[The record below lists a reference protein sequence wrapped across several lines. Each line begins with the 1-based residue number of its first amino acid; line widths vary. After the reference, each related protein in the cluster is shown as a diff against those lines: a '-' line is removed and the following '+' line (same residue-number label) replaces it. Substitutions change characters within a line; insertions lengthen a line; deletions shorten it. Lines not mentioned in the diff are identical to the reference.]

1 MIQQVVERLSK
12 RFNPETIATFVAS
25 KIPDVISAVLVMFI
39 FWVVWLIIERGLRL
53 LKGRIDITLAAFITT
68 VVKMVLLVIALI
80 SALGEIG
87 INTGSLL
94 ASLGVAGLTLG
105 FAAKDTL
112 SNVISGVFIFWDRPF
127 VLGDL
132 IEIDNKYGRVDSITL
147 RSTRVITPDGKML
160 AIPNSIIVNTTV
172 ASYTNFPHL
181 RLDIDVTLG
190 VEEDLE
196 RARQLIMDM
205 IEQDDSDRYVKT
217 NPIRM
222 VVTALNDYN
231 VQVQYRVWLR
241 NEKDH
246 VVERT
251 SLRERIF
258 TVLRE
263 AKVDMPYETLVVHH
277 PTKALAPEEDSLDGA
292 TS

>member
-1 MIQQVVERLSK
+1 MIKQIVERLSS

-25 KIPDVISAVLVMFI
+25 KVPDVISAVLVMFI

-53 LKGRIDITLAAFITT
+53 LKGRIDLTLAAFITT
-68 VVKMVLLVIALI
+68 VVKMSLLVIALI

-196 RARQLIMDM
+196 RARQLVLDM

-217 NPIRM
+217 NPTRM

-246 VVERT
+246 VVERA

-258 TVLRE
+258 TLLRE
-263 AKVDMPYETLVVHH
+263 AKIDMPYETLVVHH
-277 PTKALAPEEDSLDGA
+277 PITPAPEENNLDGA
-292 TS
+292 KS

>member
-1 MIQQVVERLSK
+1 MLQEVVKRLTT
-12 RFNPETIATFVAS
+12 RFNPETIASFVAA
-25 KIPDVISAVLVMFI
+25 KIPDVISALLVLFI
-39 FWVVWLIIERGLRL
+39 FWLLWLAIERGLRL
-53 LKGRIDITLAAFITT
+53 LKSRIDITLAAFITT
-68 VVKMVLLVIALI
+68 VTKMVLLVIAII
-80 SALGEIG
+80 SALGELG

-132 IEIDNKYGRVDSITL
+132 IEIDGKYGRVDSITL

-160 AIPNSIIVNTTV
+160 AIPNSTIVNTTV
-172 ASYTNFPHL
+172 ASYTNFPNL

-190 VEEDLE
+190 VEEDLA
-196 RARQLIMDM
+196 RARQLVLDM
-205 IEQDDSDRYVKT
+205 IEQDDQGRYLESI
-217 NPIRM
+217 PPRM

-231 VQVQYRVWLR
+231 VQVQYRVWLK

-246 VVERT
+246 ILERAA
-251 SLRERIF
+251 LRERIF
-258 TVLRE
+258 LLLRE
-263 AKVDMPYETLVVHH
+263 AKVEMPYQTFVVHQ
-277 PTKALAPEEDSLDGA
+277 PMSQTTPNAEPVATK
-292 TS
+292 

>member
-1 MIQQVVERLSK
+1 M
-12 RFNPETIATFVAS
+12 
-25 KIPDVISAVLVMFI
+25 
-39 FWVVWLIIERGLRL
+39 RL
-53 LKGRIDITLAAFITT
+53 LRGRIDITLAAFITT
-68 VVKMVLLVIALI
+68 VVKMILLVLAII
-80 SALGEIG
+80 SALGEVG
-87 INTGSLL
+87 INTGSLI

-132 IEIDNKYGRVDSITL
+132 IEIDGKYGRVDSITL

-160 AIPNSIIVNTTV
+160 AIPNSTIVNTTV
-172 ASYTNFPHL
+172 ASYTNFPNL
-181 RLDIDVTLG
+181 RLDIDVTIG

-196 RARQLIMDM
+196 RARQLFVDLIA
-205 IEQDDSDRYVKT
+205 QDDQGRYLDSI
-217 NPIRM
+217 PPRM

-231 VQVQYRVWLR
+231 VQVQYRVWLK

-246 VVERT
+246 ILERT

-258 TVLRE
+258 LVLRD
-263 AKVDMPYETLVVHH
+263 AKIDMPYQTLVVHS
-277 PTKALAPEEDSLDGA
+277 PTTPPTEP
-292 TS
+292 

>member
-1 MIQQVVERLSK
+1 MDRLST
-12 RFNPETIATFVAS
+12 RFNPENIAGFIAT
-25 KIPDVISAVLVMFI
+25 KIPDLISALLVMLI
-39 FWVVWLIIERGLRL
+39 FWGLWFIIERALRL

-68 VVKMVLLVIALI
+68 VVKMALLVIALI
-80 SALGEIG
+80 SALGEVG
-87 INTGSLL
+87 INTGSLI

-132 IEIDNKYGRVDSITL
+132 IEIDGKYGRVDSITL

-160 AIPNSIIVNTTV
+160 AIPNSTIVNTTV
-172 ASYTNFPHL
+172 ASYTNFPNL

-190 VEEDLE
+190 VDEDLE
-196 RARQLIMDM
+196 RARSLIVDM
-205 IEQDDSDRYVKT
+205 IAQEESDRYLKT
-217 NPIRM
+217 IPPRM

-231 VQVQYRVWLR
+231 VQVQYRVWLT

-246 VVERT
+246 VLERA

-258 TVLRE
+258 LVLRD
-263 AKVDMPYETLVVHH
+263 AKVDMPYETLVVHTPA
-277 PTKALAPEEDSLDGA
+277 PTPPPSA
-292 TS
+292 